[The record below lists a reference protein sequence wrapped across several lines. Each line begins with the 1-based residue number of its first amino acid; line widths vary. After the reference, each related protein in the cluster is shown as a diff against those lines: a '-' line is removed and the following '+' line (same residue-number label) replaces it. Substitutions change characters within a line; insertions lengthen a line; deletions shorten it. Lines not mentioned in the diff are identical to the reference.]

1 MAANLVFKDPRYNYV
16 FCYTDTFIPYNSYVT
31 IGGVTAFTN
40 KVYGLVD
47 GWNPPALSPNQ
58 GVIGFNYSNT
68 AFIFGDTFTINT
80 TAGNTIVSGYN
91 ITPTPTPSI
100 TITPTV
106 TVTPT
111 ITVTPTPTVT
121 PTVTPT
127 KTPTPTPSPA
137 ALVYPAW
144 TYANST
150 SNRNDFTG
158 FVGCQVVLLN
168 SGYTNFN
175 LTHIGVPWQSA
186 NGGSYSVTIYLE
198 SSTGGVFSSTT
209 ATVASGTAFAYTWAP
224 LTWTFAAGATFH
236 IMIATT
242 NGGFIWND
250 VGGNSVTS
258 YNAVPPSSITP
269 VQSITGAYQYST
281 GTTPGYF
288 GGNASY
294 ARLNIRGT
302 TS

>member
-31 IGGVTAFTN
+31 ISGVTAFTN

-91 ITPTPTPSI
+91 ITPTPTP
-100 TITPTV
+100 TRTVTPTV

-111 ITVTPTPTVT
+111 RTVTPTPTPT
-121 PTVTPT
+121 PSI
-127 KTPTPTPSPA
+127 TPTPTPSPA
-137 ALVYPAW
+137 VVVYPAW
-144 TYANST
+144 TYGFST
-150 SNRNDFTG
+150 ANRNDFTG
-158 FVGCQVVLLN
+158 YVGAKVVLLN
-168 SGYTNFN
+168 TGYTNFA
-175 LTHIGVPWQSA
+175 LSHIGVPYQSA
-186 NGGSYSVTIYLE
+186 NGASYSVTIYLQN
-198 SSTGGVFSSTT
+198 SSGNTLSSTT
-209 ATVASGTAFAYTWAP
+209 ATVVSGSAFAYTWAP
-224 LTWTFAAGATFH
+224 VSWTFAAGSTFH
-236 IMIATT
+236 IMIAVSSAFT
-242 NGGFIWND
+242 WND
-250 VGGNSVTS
+250 VGGNNVST

-269 VQSITGAYQYST
+269 VLQITGAYQYSLNT
-281 GTTPGYF
+281 VPGYF

-294 ARLNIRGT
+294 AGLNIRGV